1 MNPFPVGTALYVASP
16 LNTNVHVA
24 LISGLGY
31 ARLALQITGTV
42 TDSTVGLYAQG
53 CIISKAATG
62 DIFVNTAAD
71 GLAPVWADPSGTTQ
85 AKISLTTAQI
95 KALNGTPITLV
106 PAMGAGFAI
115 LPISVVGRLN
125 FLTAAYATNTQ
136 LNVGFSAASDPLFT
150 NTTLLPVT
158 AGAPIQPFFPLAQA
172 AVTGNDNEYISNAPL
187 QISVPGGN
195 PITGAGTLDVYIT
208 YQVIA
213 L

>member
-1 MNPFPVGTALYVASP
+1 MNPNAVGTGLYVPSP
-16 LNTNVHVA
+16 LNTNIHVA

-31 ARLALQITGTV
+31 ARLALQVTGTV
-42 TDSTVGLYAQG
+42 TDTTVGLYAAG
-53 CIISKAATG
+53 CILSKEATG

-85 AKISLTTAQI
+85 VKVSLTSAQI
-95 KALNGTPITLV
+95 RALNTTPIALV

-115 LPISVVGRLN
+115 LPIAIVGRMN

-158 AGAPIQPFFPLAQA
+158 AGNPIQPFFPIAQA
-172 AVTGNDNEYISNAPL
+172 AVTGNDNEYIANAAL
-187 QISVPGGN
+187 NISVPGGN
-195 PITGAGTLDVYIT
+195 PITGVGTLDVYLT